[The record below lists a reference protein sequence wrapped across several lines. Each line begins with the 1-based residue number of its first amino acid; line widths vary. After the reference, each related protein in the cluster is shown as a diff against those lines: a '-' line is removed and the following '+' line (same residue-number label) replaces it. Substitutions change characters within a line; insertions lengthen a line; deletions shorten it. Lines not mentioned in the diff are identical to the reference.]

1 VTSRRGAVLSRPRGV
16 AAVPVVLLLFFGLGV
31 MLLYANRALI
41 FEQRTAANQARAT
54 QALEL
59 AEAGLE
65 WALAMLNLS
74 ESIDASCLPAASA
87 TDNFRDRLLTFDA
100 ASGLITPRTD
110 PADADRLLRATCA
123 IVAGAPVCS
132 CPGSGL
138 PSFAQGVQGP
148 MYAVEFAA
156 VAPARAGVVRLTA
169 TGCTS
174 TGAAEPDPACLPG
187 ASGRADARAQVTVL
201 LARLPALATAP
212 AAVVTL
218 TGNFGPH
225 GAGASVDLYNTDTGT
240 RGITVHAGGTVDA
253 GRVEVTTVPGT
264 PPLDTL
270 LGSDPTLA
278 ALAADPDALFTGYFN
293 MSKAAWRAAATR
305 LTCGSDCA
313 AQVQQAHAAGAQMIW
328 IDGDAVLNSST
339 PLGSTARPLA
349 LVVDGQIELRG
360 NTEFIGLIYATTWD
374 LQGGGR
380 TGVRGAAVSEGS
392 LSANGSADLYFDASV
407 MLQLQQGGAGV
418 FSRLPGSWRD
428 F

>member
-1 VTSRRGAVLSRPRGV
+1 V

-148 MYAVEFAA
+148 MYSVEFAA

-240 RGITVHAGGTVDA
+240 RGITVHAGGT
-253 GRVEVTTVPGT
+253 VEVTTVPGT

-380 TGVRGAAVSEGS
+380 TGVRGAAISEGS